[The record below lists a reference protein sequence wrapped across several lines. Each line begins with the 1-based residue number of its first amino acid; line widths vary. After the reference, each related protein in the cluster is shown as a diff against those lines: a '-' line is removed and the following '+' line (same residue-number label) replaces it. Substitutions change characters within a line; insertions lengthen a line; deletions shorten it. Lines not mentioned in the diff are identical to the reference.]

1 MLKGIEYLQA
11 RSDGSD
17 CISVFEAI
25 YAIATT
31 VNDWNIAT
39 NATLLILN
47 SMDFNNSRRIVFEAI
62 ENEATS
68 PTPRPDQQD
77 SQALYFTSNL
87 RGRISEGSTCC
98 LQTIAK
104 YAHDPELSDSLRK
117 FRVIYGVPVCGIEE
131 FDLYLL
137 DRKEVDTLIHGM
149 SSTILSAISEAQQIV
164 HDQKIKLLAD
174 QINILKEQLAE
185 FPDGRKELNAKSMGF
200 AGKVILACARHI
212 IGEDASKSMSTTQIT
227 TQLLNKTAS
236 EGGVFI
242 ASEKSILEYIKAGK
256 SREQ

>member
-1 MLKGIEYLQA
+1 MLKGIEYLQE
-11 RSDGSD
+11 RFKNSHH
-17 CISVFEAI
+17 ISFFEAI
-25 YAIATT
+25 YAIATEI
-31 VNDWNIAT
+31 NDWHVAT
-39 NATLLILN
+39 HAMSLILN
-47 SMDFNNSRRIVFEAI
+47 SLDFDNNRKMVFEAI
-62 ENEATS
+62 SNKDTQ
-68 PTPRPDQQD
+68 PNQYF
-77 SQALYFTSNL
+77 SQN
-87 RGRISEGSTCC
+87 ISFCTTEGNTKGFSTV
-98 LQTIAK
+98 IK
-104 YAHDPELSDSLRK
+104 YAQDRELSDSLKK

-131 FDLYLL
+131 L
-137 DRKEVDTLIHGM
+137 DMYILDEKEIDIIVSGM
-149 SSTILSAISEAQQIV
+149 NSTILSAISEAQRIV
-164 HDQKIKLLAD
+164 HDQKTKLLAD
-174 QINILKEQLAE
+174 QINNLKEQLAE